1 MTITNRI
8 KQELFNADIDY
19 QYQLDSFR
27 SQYPNGVNFCYE
39 TVSSKAAVAAEML
52 YKAESAFNALV
63 MLVTPKF
70 EHSVMEETTHRLIEQ
85 YNNAETEEE
94 LNAAEKEYYSL
105 YTIRA

>member
-39 TVSSKAAVAAEML
+39 TVSSKAASAYESL
-52 YKAESAFNALV
+52 SKAMSTFNALV
-63 MLVTPKF
+63 VLVESKLKG
-70 EHSVMEETTHRLIEQ
+70 EELERKSREIIDR

-94 LNAAEKEYYSL
+94 LNATEKEYYSL